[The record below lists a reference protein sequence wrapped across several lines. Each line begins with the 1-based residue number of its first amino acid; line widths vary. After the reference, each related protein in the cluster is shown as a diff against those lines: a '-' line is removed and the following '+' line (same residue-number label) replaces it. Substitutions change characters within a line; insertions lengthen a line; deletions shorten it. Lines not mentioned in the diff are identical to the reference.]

1 MTLPIIKSPDGR
13 EPYVRLPVPIYEV
26 LKDQIDELLERQ
38 PEKTEVGTEANGD
51 YIPFDPANYVQNP
64 VALARIRAH
73 LSREELA
80 RQLGISVS
88 YLGKIE
94 RSTQV
99 REKMLARVK
108 RALSESNC

>member
-1 MTLPIIKSPDGR
+1 METIFPLTQPIMFKIQS
-13 EPYVRLPVPIYEV
+13 L
-26 LKDQIDELLERQ
+26 
-38 PEKTEVGTEANGD
+38 
-51 YIPFDPANYVQNP
+51 F
-64 VALARIRAH
+64 RAH

-108 RALSESNC
+108 CVLSESNR